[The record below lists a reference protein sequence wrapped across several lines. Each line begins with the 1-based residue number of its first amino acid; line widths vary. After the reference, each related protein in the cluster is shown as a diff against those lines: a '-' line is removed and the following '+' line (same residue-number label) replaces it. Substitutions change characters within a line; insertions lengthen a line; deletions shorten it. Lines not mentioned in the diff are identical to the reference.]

1 MKSVTFKI
9 KWYFI
14 ITVGRHTA
22 EKKIHLG
29 YVKDLIFAQ
38 STEYFVFISIY
49 RCVNMLSQ
57 EPTDLYVDVIEQD
70 KRNSSGP
77 G

>member
-1 MKSVTFKI
+1 M
-9 KWYFI
+9 
-14 ITVGRHTA
+14 
-22 EKKIHLG
+22 
-29 YVKDLIFAQ
+29 KDLIFAQ